1 MKFSKLTK
9 PEIEGIFARANFT
22 DEEEQIFRLLCKG
35 NTQKEVSYKLSI
47 SVSTVERT
55 VREIKRKWK
64 EVSAWNFPTK
74 NC

>member
-1 MKFSKLTK
+1 MKFRRLTK
-9 PEIEGIFARANFT
+9 PEIEGILTKANFT
-22 DEEEQIFRLLCKG
+22 YEEEQIFRMLCRG
-35 NTQKEVSYKLSI
+35 STQKEVSYKLSI

>member
-1 MKFSKLTK
+1 MKFSRLTK
-9 PEIEGIFARANFT
+9 PEIEGILARANFT
-22 DEEEQIFRLLCKG
+22 EEEEQIFRLLCKG

>member
-9 PEIEGIFARANFT
+9 PEIEGILTKANFT
-22 DEEEQIFRLLCKG
+22 DEEEQIFIMLCRG
-35 NTQKEVSYKLSI
+35 STQKEVSYKLSI

>member
-1 MKFSKLTK
+1 MKFSRLTK
-9 PEIEGIFARANFT
+9 PEIEGILTKANFT
-22 DEEEQIFRLLCKG
+22 YEEEQIFRMLCLG
-35 NTQKEVSYKLSI
+35 STQKEVSYKLSI

-55 VREIKRKWK
+55 VWEIKRKWK

>member
-1 MKFSKLTK
+1 MKFSRLTK
-9 PEIEGIFARANFT
+9 PEIEGILTKANFT
-22 DEEEQIFRLLCKG
+22 DEEEQIFKMLCRG
-35 NTQKEVSYKLSI
+35 STQKEVSYKLSI

-64 EVSAWNFPTK
+64 EVERWSFPTK

>member
-1 MKFSKLTK
+1 MKFSRLTK
-9 PEIEGIFARANFT
+9 PEIEGTRAKANFT
-22 DEEEQIFRLLCKG
+22 DEEEQIFRMLCRG
-35 NTQKEVSYKLSI
+35 STQKEVSYKLSI

>member
-1 MKFSKLTK
+1 MKFSRLTK
-9 PEIEGIFARANFT
+9 PEIEGILTKANFT
-22 DEEEQIFRLLCKG
+22 YEEEQIFRMLCRG
-35 NTQKEVSYKLSI
+35 STQKEVSYKLII

-64 EVSAWNFPTK
+64 EVSAWNFPAK

>member
-9 PEIEGIFARANFT
+9 PEIEGILAKANFT
-22 DEEEQIFRLLCKG
+22 DEEEQIFIMLCRG

-64 EVSAWNFPTK
+64 EVSAWNFPTR

>member
-1 MKFSKLTK
+1 MKFSRLTK
-9 PEIEGIFARANFT
+9 PEIEGILTKANLT
-22 DEEEQIFRLLCKG
+22 DEEEQIFKMLCRG
-35 NTQKEVSYKLSI
+35 STQKEVSYKLNI

-55 VREIKRKWK
+55 VREIKRKWQ